1 MSRKL
6 SKSGR
11 QRFWQ
16 RRLDQ
21 CDASGLTQVEYC
33 RSNKISPKSFQYWKR
48 KLNPTDSPKQSA
60 PALVEVSLSKALSI
74 PVSPAHPQLCVVVD
88 RYRIEIG
95 RGFDAEDLGRVIR
108 TLVLL

>member
-6 SKSGR
+6 SKLGK

-16 RRLDQ
+16 RHLDQ

-33 RSNKISPKSFQYWKR
+33 RSNRISPKSFQYWKR
-48 KLNPTDSPKQSA
+48 KSTPTDSPKQSA

-74 PVSPAHPQLCVVVD
+74 PAAHPQLCVVID